1 MPQWLRLDPQT
12 GEISAT
18 EMQLSEELVIQ
29 IEIRHAEGVVMSAR
43 CGITND
49 WHMGLTTPWALAT
62 QNIMHRFNDAKA
74 CNLDH
79 GVRTVLLEHFAEVY
93 DFSQYAARDRTLGQW
108 LDVMGCVLRMLRST
122 SVANLAS
129 RVG

>member
-1 MPQWLRLDPQT
+1 MGFGNAEHHAP
-12 GEISAT
+12 
-18 EMQLSEELVIQ
+18 IQ
-29 IEIRHAEGVVMSAR
+29 RCEGV
-43 CGITND
+43 
-49 WHMGLTTPWALAT
+49 H
-62 QNIMHRFNDAKA
+62 
-74 CNLDH
+74 LDH